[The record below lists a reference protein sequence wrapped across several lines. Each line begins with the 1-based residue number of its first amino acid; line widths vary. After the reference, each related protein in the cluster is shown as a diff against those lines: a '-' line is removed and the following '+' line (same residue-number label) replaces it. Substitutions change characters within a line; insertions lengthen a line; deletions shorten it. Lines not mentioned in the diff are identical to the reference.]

1 MIECERIQRCSKAKA
16 FSWVAYYVPYYYRR
30 NTLLYRRNSF
40 YFYEKDTKSNVFR
53 KNFNVYRKDTIVY
66 NKLKKV
72 FRKYIENMEK

>member
-1 MIECERIQRCSKAKA
+1 MFHIIIEETH
-16 FSWVAYYVPYYYRR
+16 YYIG
-30 NTLLYRRNSF
+30 RNSF